1 MNDQQTLD
9 KVRTRQRLGSKAM
22 NNEAQ
27 STYRLLIRSQEKGRG
42 IMETIIYALL
52 ILSVVVSIFQFAHQ
66 QNQLPAVLITEPTE
80 IQYLSHQPDPG
91 CDGQC

>member
-1 MNDQQTLD
+1 
-9 KVRTRQRLGSKAM
+9 
-22 NNEAQ
+22 
-27 STYRLLIRSQEKGRG
+27 
-42 IMETIIYALL
+42 METIIYALL